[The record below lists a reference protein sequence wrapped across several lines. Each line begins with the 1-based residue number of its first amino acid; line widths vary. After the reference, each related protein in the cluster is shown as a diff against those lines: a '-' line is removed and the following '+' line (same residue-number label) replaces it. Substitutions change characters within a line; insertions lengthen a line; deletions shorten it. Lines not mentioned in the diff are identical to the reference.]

1 METHFHEELNRL
13 RERLLHMASLAERMV
28 HTSVQALVDRN
39 EEQRQ
44 KVFTTE
50 DEVNS
55 MHIEIDDR
63 CCKLLA
69 LHQPVA
75 HDLRTILAALKICS
89 ELERIADQAVNIA
102 QYSNELLK
110 QAPLKPLIDIPRM
123 SEIAQAM
130 VKEVIDSFVHG
141 DAEQARRVVLRD
153 DEVDQLKDQVF
164 RELLTYIMQ
173 DPATTTRALA
183 LILISR
189 SIERV
194 ADHAT
199 NIAEDVIFMIKAK
212 DIRHHA
218 EEKTG
223 SGPAD

>member
-39 EEQRQ
+39 DEQRQ

-75 HDLRTILAALKICS
+75 NDLRTILAALKICS

-102 QYSNELLK
+102 QYSGELLK

-141 DAEQARRVVLRD
+141 DAEQARRVLLRD